1 MLCWWVPVAR
11 RKICLQIA
19 SAAQDRGLLPKG
31 VPADQPPPRRRRLR
45 LCLGLLGPVSNIV
58 INTLTPS
65 SSAAPDPQAT
75 TQELAARPLDGMKA
89 FLVCL
94 FPDLRE
100 W

>member
-1 MLCWWVPVAR
+1 MAL
-11 RKICLQIA
+11 A
-19 SAAQDRGLLPKG
+19 SSSLPDLRIYEPCCVDRGLLPKG
-31 VPADQPPPRRRRLR
+31 VPADQPPPRRRRL
-45 LCLGLLGPVSNIV
+45 CLGLLGLVSNIV

-65 SSAAPDPQAT
+65 SSAMPDPQAT

-89 FLVCL
+89 FLVRL